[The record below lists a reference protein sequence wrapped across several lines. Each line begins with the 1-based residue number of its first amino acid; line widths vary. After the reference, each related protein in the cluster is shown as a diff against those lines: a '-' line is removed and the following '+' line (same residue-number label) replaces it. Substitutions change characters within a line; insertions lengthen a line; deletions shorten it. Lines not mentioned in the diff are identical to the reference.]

1 MFVSLTILRYICVM
15 YDVTGN
21 AKILATT
28 NTT

>member
-1 MFVSLTILRYICVM
+1 MSCDLDVI

-21 AKILATT
+21 AKMLATT